1 MQAHKNAVRDPK
13 REPFSRTFFG
23 RPIPEEVIRSVP
35 QIRIKMPIHEVL
47 MSSPSGLRDHERR
60 GYF

>member
-1 MQAHKNAVRDPK
+1 MQAHKNAVRVPK
-13 REPFSRTFFG
+13 QEPFSRTFFG
-23 RPIPEEVIRSVP
+23 RPISEEIIRSVP
-35 QIRIKMPIHEVL
+35 PIRIKMPIHEVL